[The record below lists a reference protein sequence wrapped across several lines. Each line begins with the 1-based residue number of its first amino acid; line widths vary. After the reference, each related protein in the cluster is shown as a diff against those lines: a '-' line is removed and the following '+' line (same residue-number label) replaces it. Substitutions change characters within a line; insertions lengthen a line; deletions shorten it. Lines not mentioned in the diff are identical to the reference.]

1 MLQYIVK
8 SSDRDEIMEQTRR
21 ALEAGVRW
29 IELKTEPSLSDAD
42 LTEIIGVLKPEVKK
56 AGCVLTLAS
65 RVTLAKQTE
74 VDGVQLYEGD
84 LPASTARMELNA
96 GPIIGISVISPD
108 QVERQMSLDVDF
120 FRLEPLYENGS
131 EHLATLFEIAK
142 LLRDNGIDK
151 PLAAAGG
158 INKKNV
164 EGALAAGADG
174 IAVDS
179 GIASGCKSLKDALEE
194 IIGFIRNP

>member
-42 LTEIIGVLKPEVKK
+42 LTEIIGVLKPEVKE

>member
-1 MLQYIVK
+1 
-8 SSDRDEIMEQTRR
+8 
-21 ALEAGVRW
+21 
-29 IELKTEPSLSDAD
+29 
-42 LTEIIGVLKPEVKK
+42 
-56 AGCVLTLAS
+56 
-65 RVTLAKQTE
+65 
-74 VDGVQLYEGD
+74 
-84 LPASTARMELNA
+84 
-96 GPIIGISVISPD
+96 
-108 QVERQMSLDVDF
+108 MSLDVDF

-164 EGALAAGADG
+164 EGALAAGADS